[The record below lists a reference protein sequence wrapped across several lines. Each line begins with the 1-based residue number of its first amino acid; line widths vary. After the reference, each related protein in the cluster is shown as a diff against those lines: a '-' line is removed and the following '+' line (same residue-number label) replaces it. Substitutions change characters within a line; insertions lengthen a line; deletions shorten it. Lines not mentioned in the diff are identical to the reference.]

1 MRLVRLYAG
10 KPYFEVPIAGFTL
23 TPETVRFMQFPA
35 ARLRTTT
42 LMTDTFGDKD
52 ITVTEVTTTGATAG
66 NYRVTLDFV
75 LPKRRLGQLL
85 VPINWL
91 PNCLYRVLAKPSD
104 HIVAYF
110 ENTAGLVEGVDEVYT
125 SSKIV
130 VQEIGASALRTAA
143 QITTANTGAV

>member
-1 MRLVRLYAG
+1 
-10 KPYFEVPIAGFTL
+10 
-23 TPETVRFMQFPA
+23 MQFPA
-35 ARLRTTT
+35 ANKTTT
-42 LMTDTFGDKD
+42 LMTDTFGDTD

-75 LPKRRLGQLL
+75 LPNATTWPASGTNQL
-85 VPINWL
+85 VAEL
-91 PNCLYRVLAKPSD
+91 PVRVLAKPSD

-143 QITTANTGAV
+143 QITTANTGNGANALAFGGTLA